1 MTTPSLPG
9 PASPPARPRVVLY
22 GKPGCHLCEDMH
34 TLVAAQLKGTGVAV
48 TEIDITRD
56 LALFERL
63 RHDVPVLE
71 IDGHEVAR
79 HRIAEAALVSALEA
93 ARIR

>member
-1 MTTPSLPG
+1 MTAPPTPG
-9 PASPPARPRVVLY
+9 PASATARPRVVLY

-48 TEIDITRD
+48 TEMDITRD

-71 IDGHEVAR
+71 IDGREVAR
-79 HRIAEAALVSALEA
+79 HRIDEAALRSALEA
-93 ARIR
+93 AGLR